1 MLLLIFH
8 AIMLLFKVYY
18 AAITVFWV
26 CKEDLIVKS
35 RCYKKHYNNMNLNNI
50 ITNFKT
56 ISNEVIQ
63 FLPEI

>member
-1 MLLLIFH
+1 MLLCC
-8 AIMLLFKVYY
+8 YY

-35 RCYKKHYNNMNLNNI
+35 RCYKQHYNNMNLNNI
-50 ITNFKT
+50 ITHFKT
-56 ISNEVIQ
+56 MSNEVIQ

>member
-1 MLLLIFH
+1 MLLCC
-8 AIMLLFKVYY
+8 YY

-26 CKEDLIVKS
+26 CKEDMIVKS

-56 ISNEVIQ
+56 TLLKKRVFQRLLKYRKLFFFIM
-63 FLPEI
+63 